1 MEEIGNR
8 REKTVGENDYADEE
22 QRAEIDMW
30 RYFFGFSE
38 MAALKCA
45 IELGIAEA
53 MEAHGRAG
61 ISLSELATALNC
73 SSSYLYRII
82 RFLAHLKFLKEKCS
96 DATNG
101 AKLYTLT
108 PLGRLLMKKGERG
121 MAALVLLETSPVM
134 LAPWQ
139 ALSGRV
145 RNNDRPAFEAAHG
158 EDIWDFAAENQ
169 NHSKLINE
177 AMACDARMVVPA
189 IVNGCADVFD
199 GVDSVVD
206 VGGGDGT
213 TLGMLVKAFP
223 WIKGINFDLPHV
235 VSVAPERNS
244 VEHIGGDMFKA
255 VPQANAAFLMVGI
268 VTNAFPYI
276 WVLHDWCDEECIE
289 ILKKCREAIPK
300 VKGKVIIVDAVIEEA
315 DDEQEKEQ
323 DDDNYKLKGAKLMLD
338 MVMMAHTNRGKE
350 RTQEEWQYVLD
361 KAGFSRF
368 IVRPIRAVQ
377 SVIVAYY

>member
-8 REKTVGENDYADEE
+8 REPTVSKNDCGDEE

-30 RYFFGFSE
+30 RYIFGFSE
-38 MAALKCA
+38 MAVLKCA

-53 MEAHGRAG
+53 MEAHGQAG

-82 RFLAHLKFLKEKCS
+82 RFLIHLKFLKEKCS

-108 PLGRLLMKKGERG
+108 PLGCLLMKQGERG
-121 MAALVLLETSPVM
+121 MAPLVLLENSPVM

-145 RNNDRPAFEAAHG
+145 RNNDRPPFEAAHG
-158 EDIWDFAAENQ
+158 EDIWGFAAENL
-169 NHSKLINE
+169 NYSKLINE
-177 AMACDARMVVPA
+177 AMACDARIVVPA
-189 IVNGCADVFD
+189 IVNGCTDVFD
-199 GVDSVVD
+199 GVESVVD

-235 VSVAPERNS
+235 VSVAPERNG

-255 VPQANAAFLMVGI
+255 VPQADATFLM
-268 VTNAFPYI
+268 

-289 ILKKCREAIPK
+289 ILRKCREAIPK
-300 VKGKVIIVDAVIEEA
+300 DKGKVIIVDAVIEEA

-323 DDDNYKLKGAKLMLD
+323 GDYNYKLKGAILMLD
-338 MVMMAHTNRGKE
+338 MGMMAHTNRGKE
-350 RTQEEWQYVLD
+350 RTGEEWRYVLD

-368 IVRPIRAVQ
+368 VVRPIRAVQ